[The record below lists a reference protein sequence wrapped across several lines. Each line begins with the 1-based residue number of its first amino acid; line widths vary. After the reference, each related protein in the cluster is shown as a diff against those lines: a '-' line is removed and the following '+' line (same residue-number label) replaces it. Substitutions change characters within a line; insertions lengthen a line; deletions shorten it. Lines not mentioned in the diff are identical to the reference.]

1 MQRREFMELLAA
13 TGAGAIISGGLSAAE
28 PAAPAAEKL
37 IGMYVHEGWVYN
49 HPYAA
54 RTWTDD
60 DWHGYLDGLHRLG
73 FNLVSFWPQIEIMPD
88 PLTPSDRAKLEQH
101 RRVIEVAQKQFGMKV
116 WVVIAPNVVPIDDF
130 AGRVSFE
137 NRLYY
142 AADLRVNPADPQA
155 VDAMMARCQQL
166 LKPLAAM
173 DGLVVID
180 SDPGGYPNSTNREFV
195 NLLVRHRRLLDRLRP
210 GAIELVYW
218 CWAGWQAYA
227 RYYATGQFAWG
238 AESEF
243 IETLTMLKEQNPE
256 PWGLARGLEYAQK
269 LGLQSKVINFSY
281 GAIELEPVF
290 PITNFGRHAGG
301 DAYAAGREMAP
312 RGTQANAQ
320 THCVQL
326 PGTFAFSRG
335 ARGLSLADADY
346 VAFADELIRGQGE
359 RIFAAWRAIGGL
371 QSEPMKA
378 AAAKLAALLR
388 TKLEPG
394 PMRGLLLGNARRF
407 LSDLCLMLRV
417 KASCL
422 DLIDAVN
429 QNRPVRQPLAEL
441 VAWIDRWH
449 VVTGYDEWWGWAA
462 GGDLDGAL
470 QRLNS
475 PWLADFYRTAGL
487 QYMKTAVG
495 TPMQRIAAGNYRNES
510 GTLRLIRAIKQT
522 LWQTEPP

>member
-1 MQRREFMELLAA
+1 M
-13 TGAGAIISGGLSAAE
+13 
-28 PAAPAAEKL
+28 
-37 IGMYVHEGWVYN
+37 
-49 HPYAA
+49 
-54 RTWTDD
+54 
-60 DWHGYLDGLHRLG
+60 
-73 FNLVSFWPQIEIMPD
+73 
-88 PLTPSDRAKLEQH
+88 
-101 RRVIEVAQKQFGMKV
+101 
-116 WVVIAPNVVPIDDF
+116 
-130 AGRVSFE
+130 
-137 NRLYY
+137 
-142 AADLRVNPADPQA
+142 
-155 VDAMMARCQQL
+155 
-166 LKPLAAM
+166 
-173 DGLVVID
+173 
-180 SDPGGYPNSTNREFV
+180 
-195 NLLVRHRRLLDRLRP
+195 
-210 GAIELVYW
+210 
-218 CWAGWQAYA
+218 
-227 RYYATGQFAWG
+227 
-238 AESEF
+238 
-243 IETLTMLKEQNPE
+243 
-256 PWGLARGLEYAQK
+256 
-269 LGLQSKVINFSY
+269 
-281 GAIELEPVF
+281 
-290 PITNFGRHAGG
+290 
-301 DAYAAGREMAP
+301 
-312 RGTQANAQ
+312 
-320 THCVQL
+320 
-326 PGTFAFSRG
+326 
-335 ARGLSLADADY
+335 
-346 VAFADELIRGQGE
+346 IRGQGE